1 MHETGEVERRI
12 AVEVHLVV
20 QELVRAPAGYPDVGY
35 LVLGDRRCIL
45 VARPCLVE
53 DRARVVAEVLLVR
66 VFLDLLNDSIGVD

>member
-20 QELVRAPAGYPDVGY
+20 EELVRAPAGYSDVGY

-45 VARPCLVE
+45 VAGPCLME
-53 DRARVVAEVLLVR
+53 DRARMIAEMLLEWVL
-66 VFLDLLNDSIGVD
+66 LDLLNDSIGVD